1 MTGQHSPDASH
12 DHSHNN
18 DAEPRW
24 DAAAWDER
32 YSERQ
37 IVWSGN
43 VNPWLEEVTA
53 PLVPGRALDVG
64 CGEGA
69 DTVWLAGHGWTVTGV
84 DISGVALARA
94 QAHVD
99 TLPAPSRVTLERRD
113 LAEWTP
119 PAGGFDL
126 VSAYFFHLPVD
137 VRDAVYP
144 RLVAAVAPGGTL
156 LLVGHDAADAEA
168 LAQRPHAE
176 MLFTPEL
183 LAAYVPPS
191 WQVTA
196 ERRTRLGR
204 IHGGEP
210 GQMGEVTDS
219 VLVAVAPA

>member
-1 MTGQHSPDASH
+1 MTGQHSPD
-12 DHSHNN
+12 HSHN
-18 DAEPRW
+18 DATTEPRW

-32 YSERQ
+32 YSERHA
-37 IVWSGN
+37 VWSGN

-53 PLVPGRALDVG
+53 PLTPGRALDVG

-69 DTVWLAGHGWTVTGV
+69 DTVWLATHGWTVTGV

-94 QAHVD
+94 QTHVD
-99 TLPAPSRVTLERRD
+99 TLPDPSRVTLERRD

-119 PAGGFDL
+119 PPGTFDL
-126 VSAYFFHLPVD
+126 VSAYFFHLPTD

-176 MLFTPEL
+176 MLFTLEL
-183 LAAYVPPS
+183 LAAYVPTG

-210 GQMGEVTDS
+210 DQMGEVTDS

>member
-1 MTGQHSPDASH
+1 MTEIGPGTSTE
-12 DHSHNN
+12 
-18 DAEPRW
+18 EP
-24 DAAAWDER
+24 
-32 YSERQ
+32 
-37 IVWSGN
+37 
-43 VNPWLEEVTA
+43 
-53 PLVPGRALDVG
+53 VPGLF
-64 CGEGA
+64 
-69 DTVWLAGHGWTVTGV
+69 
-84 DISGVALARA
+84 
-94 QAHVD
+94 
-99 TLPAPSRVTLERRD
+99 TL
-113 LAEWTP
+113 
-119 PAGGFDL
+119 DL